1 MSDIQAP
8 AVARRRLRHALRGAR
23 DGAGMTQE
31 QAADGLEWSLSKLIR
46 IESGS
51 VGVTVTDVKAML
63 SLYRVDDPAVIS
75 RLISMARVSRQRPW
89 WFEHRED
96 LPAGYAAYLGLEEEA
111 SALYFFQP
119 IAIPGILQTNAYAG
133 SILQSSAASE
143 LSDEERTSRATLR
156 RMRQERLLS
165 GAHRPAID
173 AVLDEAVLR
182 RVAGN
187 VNIMRDQLQHLI
199 ELADRPQITLRVL
212 PFSAG
217 FISTVSGPFIVLEF
231 PDGADSDAV
240 YVESALM
247 IAQLM
252 DRSDGV
258 PPYRKAFTQLAS
270 IALPPD
276 ESRAFIARIARELR

>member
-8 AVARRRLRHALRGAR
+8 AVARRRLRHALRAAR
-23 DGAGMTQE
+23 DEAGMTQE

-51 VGVTVTDVKAML
+51 VGVTVTDVKAIL
-63 SLYRVDDPAVIS
+63 ALYRVDDPDVVN
-75 RLISMARVSRQRPW
+75 RLVSMARVSRRRPW

-96 LPAGYAAYLGLEEEA
+96 LPAGYATYLGLEEEA

-133 SILQSSAASE
+133 SILGSSAGSE
-143 LSDEERTSRATLR
+143 LTEAERARRAALR
-156 RMRQERLLS
+156 RMRQERLLT
-165 GAHRPAID
+165 GDNRPVID

-182 RVAGN
+182 RIAGSAD
-187 VNIMRDQLQHLI
+187 IMRDQLRHLLD
-199 ELADRPQITLRVL
+199 LAAQPQITLRVL

-217 FISTVSGPFIVLEF
+217 FVSTVSGPFIVLEF
-231 PDGADSDAV
+231 PDSPDADAV

-247 IAQLM
+247 IAQVM

-258 PPYRKAFTQLAS
+258 PPYRRAFTQLAS
-270 IALPPD
+270 ISLTPD
-276 ESRAFIARIARELR
+276 ESRDHIGRIAHELR